1 MPVPIPR
8 QRAIPA
14 VESGQA
20 QAAQRG
26 GPSTDQT
33 PHKEATVDNHAAT
46 TNLTLLLI
54 EDDPGGATVIP
65 ELQDSAGRPIRV
77 RTARNLTEAARL
89 LTDDVHCILLDLAL
103 PAPGRGGD
111 DEELAVLRHVL
122 ELAPRHAVL
131 ALTASGDAE
140 RGAEAVRVGAQD
152 YLFRDELD
160 GRLLSRAIRYAVE
173 RKRSDTAERRLAEG
187 GFARRR
193 TAAWSG
199 AAAHAAAG
207 GVVAAVRRAVSAG
220 AVPGAARR

>member
-111 DEELAVLRHVL
+111 DESSPCCGMCWSSRPGTPSSRSPRPVTPNAAPKRCAS
-122 ELAPRHAVL
+122 APRTTFSGMNW
-131 ALTASGDAE
+131 TAGC
-140 RGAEAVRVGAQD
+140 
-152 YLFRDELD
+152 
-160 GRLLSRAIRYAVE
+160 
-173 RKRSDTAERRLAEG
+173 
-187 GFARRR
+187 
-193 TAAWSG
+193 
-199 AAAHAAAG
+199 
-207 GVVAAVRRAVSAG
+207 
-220 AVPGAARR
+220 